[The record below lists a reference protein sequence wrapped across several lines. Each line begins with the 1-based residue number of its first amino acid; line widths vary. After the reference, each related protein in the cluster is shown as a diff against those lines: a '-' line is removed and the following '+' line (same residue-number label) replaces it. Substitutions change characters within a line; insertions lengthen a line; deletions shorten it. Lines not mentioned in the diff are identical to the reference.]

1 MLSENEEEY
10 LEAIYSLLESN
21 EKPST
26 SRIAEA
32 MGVSRASV
40 SEMVKKL
47 NEKKL
52 LKHERYGEIELT
64 VEGMN
69 IARSIKR
76 KHRLLESFL
85 HFLGK
90 KDVHDEA
97 CKLEHGISEES
108 ADAICRFLG
117 SPEKCP
123 DDNKD
128 IPKCGRDCSECLSR
142 TLAEILPDREVIVV
156 RMVCGRK
163 ASMRLN
169 ELGFVPGERVRVV
182 KSISYGPIEVEVKGT
197 KVAIGHGLAKKVLV
211 EECE

>member
-10 LEAIYSLLESN
+10 LEGIYSLLENN

-47 NEKKL
+47 GDKGF
-52 LKHERYGEIELT
+52 LKHQRYGEIELT
-64 VEGMN
+64 EEGTTV
-69 IARSIKR
+69 ARKIKR
-76 KHRLLESFL
+76 KHRLLESL
-85 HFLGK
+85 LGFLGMRE
-90 KDVHDEA
+90 VHDEA

-117 SPEKCP
+117 SPERCP
-123 DDNKD
+123 DDNKN

-142 TLAEILPDREVIVV
+142 TLAEILPDKEVTVV
-156 RMVCGRK
+156 RMMCGRK

-169 ELGFVPGERVRVV
+169 ELGFVPGERIRVI
-182 KSISYGPIEVEVKGT
+182 KSISNGPIEVEVKGT
-197 KVAIGHGLAKKVLV
+197 KVAIGNGLARKVLV